1 MFDASF
7 SSVAAAIALLVIIW
21 NYWSSTFSSLLLVD
35 FHATHFSDVHK
46 QYICV
51 CVFFVAVC
59 VMENEI
65 LYGTAF
71 EMSDEALSPD
81 FLIPIG
87 KAKIEKEG

>member
-1 MFDASF
+1 MCLCFF
-7 SSVAAAIALLVIIW
+7 V
-21 NYWSSTFSSLLLVD
+21 
-35 FHATHFSDVHK
+35 
-46 QYICV
+46 V
-51 CVFFVAVC
+51 CVL
-59 VMENEI
+59 ENEI